1 MTPEVTV
8 SQSSTVVLASGAIN
22 RAGDVLTIELHRP
35 ADNPAFV
42 LLRWPPSPTVCNSHP
57 QVILAPGPR
66 DFWEVAAAAGS
77 ACVGLVWEPR
87 SRETAER

>member
-1 MTPEVTV
+1 MTWEVTV

-57 QVILAPGPR
+57 QALVSMASALVQLLATAQATLAKMR
-66 DFWEVAAAAGS
+66 
-77 ACVGLVWEPR
+77 
-87 SRETAER
+87 AERYL